1 MMILKVKRMKNSV
14 SGNPNWQVINGT
26 DYEVRKMLIEN
37 GLIKECKN
45 KILGVYW
52 KIAPNSSFGY
62 EIANN
67 AILEKHDI
75 KFRVEI
81 I

>member
-1 MMILKVKRMKNSV
+1 MKNSA
-14 SGNPNWQVINGT
+14 SGNPNWQVMNGT

-37 GLIKECKN
+37 GLMKECKN
-45 KILGVYW
+45 KVLGTYF
-52 KIAPNSSFGY
+52 KISPNSSFGY

-67 AILEKHDI
+67 AILEKHGI
-75 KFRVEI
+75 KFRCEI